1 MLTKMSPYKIVTSLL
16 KWTVVLFLINLFVI
30 DPGIRG
36 ISKAINNAADKRI
49 FKIVSL
55 DFITN
60 PMTFCRLAEFA
71 IDNKN
76 YKNAELY
83 LQYAEIIEVRY
94 SYPPII
100 KSEIKRLR
108 LQLKSLKLN

>member
-1 MLTKMSPYKIVTSLL
+1 
-16 KWTVVLFLINLFVI
+16 
-30 DPGIRG
+30 
-36 ISKAINNAADKRI
+36 
-49 FKIVSL
+49 
-55 DFITN
+55 
-60 PMTFCRLAEFA
+60 MTFCRLAEFA